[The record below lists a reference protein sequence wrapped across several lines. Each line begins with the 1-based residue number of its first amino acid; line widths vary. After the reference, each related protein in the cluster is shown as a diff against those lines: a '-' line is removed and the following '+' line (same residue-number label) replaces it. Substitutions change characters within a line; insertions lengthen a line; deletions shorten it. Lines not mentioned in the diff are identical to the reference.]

1 MDLHKD
7 PTLPPPADTHKWLC
21 VPKNVCLLNF
31 CFRHKNKRYTSPLPL
46 IARLRKGK
54 ESTPSR
60 AETHP
65 SCTNSRPN
73 RKKKICQR
81 PIIILS
87 ICFASIGAEKSKKKK
102 RLSFVCQNGGCYSP
116 PRLKKVATGSAIYD
130 NKPMEFRNVVAAA

>member
-73 RKKKICQR
+73 RKKR
-81 PIIILS
+81 FVNVLS
-87 ICFASIGAEKSKKKK
+87 SSY
-102 RLSFVCQNGGCYSP
+102 R
-116 PRLKKVATGSAIYD
+116 
-130 NKPMEFRNVVAAA
+130 

>member
-1 MDLHKD
+1 
-7 PTLPPPADTHKWLC
+7 

-65 SCTNSRPN
+65 SCTNCWH
-73 RKKKICQR
+73 K
-81 PIIILS
+81 
-87 ICFASIGAEKSKKKK
+87 KKKK
-102 RLSFVCQNGGCYSP
+102 RFVNVLSSSYRYVSLLLGRRKVKKKDC
-116 PRLKKVATGSAIYD
+116 RLFAKT
-130 NKPMEFRNVVAAA
+130 AAAAPPHD